1 MGVDSNPIAEELA
14 HARLSAA
21 LRERLTGISANPDGD
36 ADGNAD
42 GSADDTQRMLALL
55 LERVNMTEL
64 AKLSEMDSA
73 GGSGGASVCRRRRQ
87 APSCAWYVQ

>member
-21 LRERLTGISANPDGD
+21 LRERLTGISANPDAD

-42 GSADDTQRMLALL
+42 GSADDTRRMLALL
-55 LERVNMTEL
+55 AERVNMTEL
-64 AKLSEMDSA
+64 AKLSDVDSA
-73 GGSGGASVCRRRRQ
+73 GGGGGASV
-87 APSCAWYVQ
+87 